1 MIRLSKHFAV
11 LIAFFG
17 AATSALGQ
25 EIVSL
30 SVTPQSP
37 GVGEPVRIKISLKAM
52 NGVYACGLQVNLG
65 DGQTKEF
72 RVYDERAAQIELEH
86 IYSRPGAYPIVA
98 DGKGFLR
105 GLKSV
110 GPCDGN
116 RSLALTVGQQAPAC
130 VPPSDEYRSVNC
142 PPGTVGKILQK
153 RSYVCPGP
161 TPSGWKTE
169 STDCKANAAA
179 REPSPP
185 AIAPRTPTQPATPQP
200 SPPPPTSPTPR
211 PAPKPQVGE

>member
-1 MIRLSKHFAV
+1 MSTSRKLAV
-11 LIAFFG
+11 LVVILG
-17 AATSALGQ
+17 GVSSALGQ
-25 EIVSL
+25 EISSL
-30 SVTPQSP
+30 SVAPQSP
-37 GVGEPVRIKISLKAM
+37 AVGEPVRFKISLKST

-72 RVYDERAAQIELEH
+72 RIYDERAAQIEFEH
-86 IYSRPGAYPIVA
+86 VFARPGAYPIVA

-110 GPCDGN
+110 SACDGN
-116 RSLALTVGQQAPAC
+116 RSFAVTVGQPQAPSC

-142 PPGTVGKILQK
+142 PPGTAGKILQK
-153 RSYVCPGP
+153 RSYICPGP

-169 STDCKANAAA
+169 STDCKAIPAA
-179 REPSPP
+179 REAPPSAVAPRPSPQLP
-185 AIAPRTPTQPATPQP
+185 IPQP
-200 SPPPPTSPTPR
+200 TPSTPR

>member
-1 MIRLSKHFAV
+1 MIRASRKLVV
-11 LIAFFG
+11 LMSLLG
-17 AATSALGQ
+17 AAPSAFAQ
-25 EIVSL
+25 EISSL
-30 SVTPQSP
+30 SATPP
-37 GVGEPVRIKISLKAM
+37 NAGVGESVRFMISLKSP

-72 RVYDERAAQIELEH
+72 RVYDERAAQIEFEH
-86 IYSRPGAYPIVA
+86 VYARPGAYPIVA

-110 GPCDGN
+110 AACDGN
-116 RSLALTVGQQAPAC
+116 RSLALTVGQQQAPSC

-153 RSYVCPGP
+153 RSYGCPGP
-161 TPSGWKTE
+161 TVSGWKTE
-169 STDCKANAAA
+169 STDCKAVSAN
-179 REPSPP
+179 REAPPSV
-185 AIAPRTPTQPATPQP
+185 AAPRPSPQP
-200 SPPPPTSPTPR
+200 SLPQPTPSTPR